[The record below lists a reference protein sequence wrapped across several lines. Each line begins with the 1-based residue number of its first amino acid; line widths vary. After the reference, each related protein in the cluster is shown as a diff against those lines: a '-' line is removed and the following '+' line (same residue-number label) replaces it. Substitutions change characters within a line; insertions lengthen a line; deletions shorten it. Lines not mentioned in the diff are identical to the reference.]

1 MNHVGD
7 NLKYLRKLRGAT
19 LTQFSQEIGISRS
32 TLQTLEK
39 GSSPNLSTL
48 EVIAQNLDLPVSALL
63 GEPEELICL
72 RLIQQFHWLSGWPQ
86 DDLKRLCSL
95 FEQAGILLI
104 RNAHI

>member
-19 LTQFSQEIGISRS
+19 LTQFSQEVGVSRS

-63 GEPEELICL
+63 GEPEELLCL
-72 RLIQQFHWLSGWPQ
+72 RLIQQFHWLTGWPQ
-86 DDLKRLCSL
+86 NDLAQLCSL
-95 FEQAGILLI
+95 LQQAGALLL
-104 RNAHI
+104 RNTI